1 MSSPSQSTTGSIR
14 PAGVLHGSHLYGLD
28 LGDGAERN
36 RYVAKSYVSTTK
48 RFEELS
54 SVINGLSGSLSKI
67 VTNQENE
74 FIASYRVHMLQVEL
88 ELKELRARVEK
99 EEMYNDNVMS
109 QIEEGMNWYK
119 DQTKR
124 LQKEADAL
132 QYEINVSIV

>member
-14 PAGVLHGSHLYGLD
+14 PVGVLHGSHHYGLD
-28 LGDGAERN
+28 LGEGTERS